1 MCGIA
6 GLIETSRATRADLG
20 AVAQRMADA
29 IRHRGPDDSGVWLDE
44 AQRVAFGFRRLA
56 ILELSDKGHQPM
68 ASHDGRFVIVFNG
81 EIYNH
86 CGLRTELSDS
96 AGATTWA
103 GHSDTETLLAGFTA
117 WGIPS
122 TLERV
127 VGMFAL
133 AVWDRLERC
142 LYLARDRFG
151 EKPLYYGWTR
161 GAFVFGSEL
170 HAIRAY
176 PSFDNAVDPDAL
188 ALYLQFMAV
197 PAPYS
202 IFKGVYKLEPGCVL
216 RLALEAAATPLD
228 EPPVAPT
235 ARPGLTVESY
245 WRLVDVAARGASSP
259 LKDERDAVERLEQ
272 VLAEAVRVQSIAD
285 VPLGAFLSGGTDSSA
300 IVALMQAQST
310 RPVKTFTIG
319 FDERGF
325 DEARYAREVAHH
337 LGTEHE
343 ELYVSPQQALDVI
356 PRLSNLYSE
365 PFADSSQIPTHLV
378 SEIARRHVTV
388 ALSGDGGDEL
398 FGGYSRYLWAPKLWQ
413 RFKWLPP
420 TARRAVGAAIQGL
433 GTETWD
439 VIGRCLPKRLGV
451 SRLGDKAHKLGHRI
465 SAAEGLD
472 GLYRVLV
479 TTWPVDVPLVRG
491 ARQVPTILDRAI
503 GQFTAAE
510 PEQRMMAWDALTYLP
525 NDVLHKVDR
534 ASMGVS
540 LETRAPFLDHRVAEF
555 AWRLPLSMK
564 IRQGRGKWILRQL
577 LRRYLPDK
585 LIDRPKMGFGVPVGQ
600 WIRGPLRPWA
610 ESLLSERSLQD
621 SGLLEPA
628 PIRQCWAEHVGGT
641 RNWQHQLWT
650 VLVFQAWLKAGSK
663 A

>member
-1 MCGIA
+1 
-6 GLIETSRATRADLG
+6 LG
-20 AVAQRMADA
+20 AVAQKMADA

-44 AQRVAFGFRRLA
+44 APRVAFGFRRLA

-68 ASHDGRFVIVFNG
+68 ASHDGRFVTVFNG

-96 AGATTWA
+96 AGGISWA
-103 GHSDTETLLAGFTA
+103 GHSDTETLLAGFAT

-161 GAFVFGSEL
+161 NAFVFGSEL
-170 HAIRAY
+170 RALRAY

-188 ALYLQFMAV
+188 ALYMQFMAV

-228 EPPVAPT
+228 VPPVVPT
-235 ARPGLTVESY
+235 SRPGLTLECY

-259 LKDERDAVERLEQ
+259 LGDERDAVERLEE
-272 VLAEAVRVQSIAD
+272 VLAEAVRGQSIAD

-325 DEARYAREVAHH
+325 DEARHAREVARH

-356 PRLSNLYSE
+356 PRLSELYSE
-365 PFADSSQIPTHLV
+365 PFADSSQIPTYLV

-413 RFKWLPP
+413 RLKWLPP

-433 GTETWD
+433 GSETWD

-451 SRLGDKAHKLGHRI
+451 SRLGEKAHKLAHRI
-465 SAAEGLD
+465 NRAEGLD
-472 GLYRVLV
+472 GLYRNLV
-479 TTWPVDVPLVRG
+479 TTWPVDVRLVRG
-491 ARQVPTILDRAI
+491 ARQVPTILDEAI
-503 GQFTAAE
+503 GQFTAGE

-525 NDVLHKVDR
+525 NDILHKVDR

-577 LRRYLPDK
+577 LRRYLPAK
-585 LIDRPKMGFGVPVGQ
+585 LIDRPKMGFGVPVGE

-610 ESLLSERSLQD
+610 ESLLSERSLL
-621 SGLLEPA
+621 GTGFLEPV
-628 PIRQCWAEHVGGT
+628 PIRQCWAEHVAGT
-641 RNWQHQLWT
+641 RNWQNQLWT
-650 VLVFQAWLKAGSK
+650 VLVFQAWLRAR
-663 A
+663 